1 MFFSLQRM
9 GRETGT
15 GSLIGASESLPSALL
30 PIESSSRGCSQPNIK
45 DEGIV
50 GINLATNH
58 FYEIHLVKFNRALR
72 KKG

>member
-30 PIESSSRGCSQPNIK
+30 PIENSSRGCSQPNIK
-45 DEGIV
+45 DGGDGGIV
-50 GINLATNH
+50 ATNR
-58 FYEIHLVKFNRALR
+58 FYEISF
-72 KKG
+72 GEI

>member
-45 DEGIV
+45 GGGDGGIV
-50 GINLATNH
+50 ATNR